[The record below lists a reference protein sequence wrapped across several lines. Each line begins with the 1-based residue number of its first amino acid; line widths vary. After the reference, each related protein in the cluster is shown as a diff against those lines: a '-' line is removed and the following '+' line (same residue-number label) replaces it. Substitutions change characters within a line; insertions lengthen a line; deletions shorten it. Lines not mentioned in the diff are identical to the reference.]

1 MSYVLR
7 DHEPST
13 PRLSDAAR
21 SLLDRHDPRLI
32 QGMDLKLRASYQ
44 SPFYTRESSGIGI
57 KTPLHLSTLE
67 QQSVGL
73 DGGRGNGKTLDPVDE

>member
-44 SPFYTRESSGIGI
+44 SPFYTSKLLRF
-57 KTPLHLSTLE
+57 
-67 QQSVGL
+67 
-73 DGGRGNGKTLDPVDE
+73 NC